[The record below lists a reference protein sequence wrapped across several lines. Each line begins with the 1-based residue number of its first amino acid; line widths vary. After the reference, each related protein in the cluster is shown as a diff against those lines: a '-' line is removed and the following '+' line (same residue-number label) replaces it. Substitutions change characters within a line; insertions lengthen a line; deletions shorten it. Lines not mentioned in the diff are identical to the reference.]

1 MSAKEI
7 EIKVITAASG
17 NALCKKLHYSGK
29 VVPNSQLHLG
39 VFWKGQ
45 CHGVMQFGPPIN
57 KKATINLVKDT
68 PWNGFI
74 KLNRMAFDEFLPKN
88 SESRALG
95 VAHRLIKKT
104 YPQIKWIISFADA
117 TQCGDGTIY
126 RAAGYLLTGIKKNVG
141 LRKNPETGEVLQTIA
156 AHHRMIAKEFR
167 TNWDALPGFQI
178 RYVYF
183 LDKEWQ
189 KNLTVPI
196 LDYSEIKNQGA
207 KMYKGEKCT
216 TLIS

>member
-29 VVPNSQLHLG
+29 VVPNSQIHLG

-45 CHGVMQFGPPIN
+45 CHGVMQFGPCMK
-57 KKATINLVKDT
+57 KKAMLGLVKNT
-68 PWNGFI
+68 EWNGFI
-74 KLNRMAFDEFLPKN
+74 ELNRMAFDEFLPKN

-95 VAHRLIKKT
+95 IAHRIIKKQ

-126 RAAGYLLTGIKKNVG
+126 RAAGYLLTGIKKNQG
-141 LRKNPETGEVLQTIA
+141 LRKNPVTGEVLQAMA
-156 AHHRMIAKEFR
+156 AYHLKIDKEFR
-167 TNWDALPGFQI
+167 SWEAVPGFQI
-178 RYVYF
+178 RYIYF
-183 LDKEWQ
+183 LDKGFQ
-189 KNLTVPI
+189 KNLNVPI
-196 LDYSEIKNQGA
+196 LDYSEIQKHGA